1 MSPVLSAASR
11 RLLALVALATG
22 AAACT
27 ERLDSGAAC
36 PALCPVENAAVVDTV
51 IDAVSLDSTVAGFPV
66 PGEATTLLLALRPGR
81 DSLDVRAIVRFDS
94 LAARYFPPAG
104 GDSLTITRADSTTL
118 SLRVDTTGT
127 RFTAPVTIEAYDVD
141 TSVVAA
147 DTATAALTALFRPAR
162 RLGSL
167 TLQPGTTA
175 LDSLRIR
182 ISDTAFV
189 NRTQGSRRLRI
200 GLRLVSTASAQLRL
214 VTAAGGGATD
224 GPRLTYD
231 PVPDTLY
238 QPVVTVARS
247 VTPTPASIGA
257 LYSTFSI
264 ASVAPRGALGTD
276 LVVGGAPAERV
287 FVRFNVPRRLADS
300 TTIVRATLELV
311 QRPARGFAATD
322 TVTVRSQAVTATE
335 TITDVRRAANLLAAS
350 SLVATDS
357 LRLSPSD
364 SGRRVIAVVQLV
376 RAWRALPEGTQ
387 RAMVL
392 RSALEGVEAG
402 EVRFF
407 SSEAPAAL
415 RPRLR
420 LSYIPRTEFGL
431 P

>member
-1 MSPVLSAASR
+1 MSPVPSAASR

-51 IDAVSLDSTVAGFPV
+51 IDAVALDSTVAGFPV
-66 PGEATTLLLALRPGR
+66 PGEASTLLLALRPGR
-81 DSLDVRAIVRFDS
+81 DSLDVRGIVRFDS
-94 LAARYFPPAG
+94 LVTRYFPPAG
-104 GDSLTITRADSTTL
+104 GDSLPITRADSTTL
-118 SLRVDTTGT
+118 SLRLDTTGT
-127 RFTAPVTIEAYDVD
+127 RFTAPITIEAYDVD
-141 TSVVAA
+141 IASAA
-147 DTATAALTALFRPAR
+147 SDTATAALTALFQPAR
-162 RLGSL
+162 RLGTL
-167 TLQPGTTA
+167 TVQPRTTA

-200 GLRLVSTASAQLRL
+200 GLRLVSSAAAQLRV
-214 VTAAGGGATD
+214 VTAAAGGATE

-238 QPVVTVARS
+238 QPVVTATRS
-247 VTPTPASIGA
+247 VTPTPSSIGA
-257 LYSTFSI
+257 LYSTFGI
-264 ASVAPRGALGTD
+264 ASVSPRAALGTD

-311 QRPARGFAATD
+311 QRPARGLAATD
-322 TVTVRSQAVTATE
+322 SVTVRSQAVTATE
-335 TITDVRRAANLLAAS
+335 AVTDVRRAASLLAAS

-392 RSALEGVEAG
+392 RSAFEGSEAG
-402 EVRFF
+402 EIRFF

>member
-51 IDAVSLDSTVAGFPV
+51 LDAVSLDSTVAGFPV
-66 PGEATTLLLALRPGR
+66 PGEASTLLLALRPGR

-94 LAARYFPPAG
+94 LATRYFPPAG
-104 GDSLTITRADSTTL
+104 GDSLAITRADSTTL
-118 SLRVDTTGT
+118 SLRLDTSGT
-127 RFTAPVTIEAYDVD
+127 RFTQPLTIEAYDVD
-141 TSVVAA
+141 TSLATV
-147 DTATAALTALFRPAR
+147 DTATAALTTLFRPAR
-162 RLGSL
+162 RLGTL
-167 TLQPGTTA
+167 TVQPGTAA

-200 GLRLVSTASAQLRL
+200 GLRLVSGAAAQLR
-214 VTAAGGGATD
+214 VIAAAAGGAGD

-238 QPVVTVARS
+238 QPVVVVTRS
-247 VTPTPASIGA
+247 VTPTPAAIGA
-257 LYSTFSI
+257 LYTTFSI
-264 ASVAPRGALGTD
+264 ASVAARAALGTD

-287 FVRFNVPRRLADS
+287 FLRFAVPRRLADS

-311 QRPARGFAATD
+311 QRPARGLATGD
-322 TVTVRSQAVTATE
+322 SVTVRSQAVTATE
-335 TITDVRRAANLLAAS
+335 AVTDVRRAANLLASS

-376 RAWRALPEGTQ
+376 RAWRSLPEGTQ

-392 RSALEGVEAG
+392 RSAFEGSEVG

-407 SSEAPAAL
+407 SSEGPAAL

-420 LSYIPRTEFGL
+420 LSYIPRTEFGI